1 MHFDQDGTYNLV
13 YTAED
18 ECGNTTL
25 AERVVEVFTVRTVL
39 YPDGTFI
46 INEKS
51 IDQASNEALHGGTAT
66 NVYIPFNPNG
76 GRDVD
81 KYIFASSASRPWNN
95 EATNVISVEVG
106 SAIAPTSMHSW
117 FRFMDN
123 CEEMDLLNVDT
134 SSVHNMRSLFQGCSA
149 LVSLDLAHFDTSGVE
164 DMGSMFQGCSA
175 LTTIY
180 ASPMFDVTNVTYS
193 TYMFSTASRLVG
205 GAGTAYNG
213 NNPRD
218 KTYAHIDGGTSNPGY
233 FTAKA

>member
-13 YTAED
+13 YIAED

-51 IDQASNEALHGGTAT
+51 TDQASNESRHGGTAT
-66 NVYIPFNPNG
+66 NVYIPFDPNG
-76 GRDVD
+76 GRDVN
-81 KYIFASSASRPWNN
+81 KYIFASNTSRPWNN
-95 EATNVISVEVG
+95 EVTNVTSVEVG
-106 SAIAPTSMHSW
+106 SAIAPTGMANW
-117 FRFMDN
+117 FSFMGN

-134 SSVHNMRSLFQGCSA
+134 SSVHNMRSLFRECSA
-149 LVSLDLAHFDTSGVE
+149 LVSLDLAHFDTSQVT
-164 DMGSMFQGCSA
+164 DMGSMFSGCSV

-180 ASPMFDVTNVTYS
+180 ASPMFDVTNVTFS
-193 TYMFSTASRLVG
+193 DFMFSTTSRLVG

-218 KTYAHIDGGTSNPGY
+218 KTYARIDNPPGAPGY